1 MEVGFIG
8 AGNVTRT
15 IGRHLINAG
24 HTVVASNSRGPETL
38 SEFVADLGPSACAGT
53 KQQSAECDMVIL
65 ATRWVNVPEALTGID
80 WQGRI
85 LVDAT
90 NAHMDSEPDLSLA
103 GVARSRAA
111 LKGRTSSEIVAEM
124 AIGSRLVKSISN
136 IPMSWIQD
144 FSPNKPRTV
153 LFTSG
158 DESEAKQCVIEL
170 INSTGLVAIDLGSL
184 RMGGAMHEIGAPLS
198 GIEFHFVQRLRRR
211 REWRES
217 MKTKTSD
224 SVTISDLDQPSYFKT
239 RKIMKTQHFFIDLTQ
254 RPPRSFRVRLGN
266 YVVLARMLDKGRAT
280 LAGKNGDYHY
290 NSSTDQ
296 RLVQFLGFDPD
307 ALLKELATGKARRG
321 NPRMGSGPFQ
331 DPALSMGNRGLVC
344 FHGKTRAG
352 QRRRNTCVLC

>member
-24 HTVVASNSRGPETL
+24 HTVVVSNSRGPETL
-38 SEFVADLGPSACAGT
+38 GEFVTGLGSGACAGT
-53 KQQSAECDMVIL
+53 KQQSAECDMVVL
-65 ATRWVNVPEALTGID
+65 ATHWVDVPQALAGID

-90 NAHMDSEPDLSLA
+90 NAHKDSEPDLSLA
-103 GVARSRAA
+103 GVARSRAG

-124 AIGSRLVKSISN
+124 TMGSRLVKSISN

-158 DESEAKQCVIEL
+158 DDTEAKQCVIEL

-198 GIEFHFVQRLRRR
+198 GIEFHFVQRLRR
-211 REWRES
+211 
-217 MKTKTSD
+217 
-224 SVTISDLDQPSYFKT
+224 
-239 RKIMKTQHFFIDLTQ
+239 
-254 RPPRSFRVRLGN
+254 
-266 YVVLARMLDKGRAT
+266 A
-280 LAGKNGDYHY
+280 KNGE
-290 NSSTDQ
+290 
-296 RLVQFLGFDPD
+296 RV
-307 ALLKELATGKARRG
+307 
-321 NPRMGSGPFQ
+321 
-331 DPALSMGNRGLVC
+331 
-344 FHGKTRAG
+344 
-352 QRRRNTCVLC
+352 